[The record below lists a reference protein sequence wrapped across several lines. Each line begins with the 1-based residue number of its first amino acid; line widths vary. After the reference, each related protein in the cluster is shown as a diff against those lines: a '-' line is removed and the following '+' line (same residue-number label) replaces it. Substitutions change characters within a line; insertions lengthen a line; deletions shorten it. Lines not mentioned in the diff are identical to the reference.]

1 MKLCEKLYELR
12 RAAGLS
18 QEELAE
24 RLNVS
29 RQAVSKWENGAAQ
42 PELSKLVELSRLY
55 GVSVDELLS
64 LEEAEK
70 GDAKAASSVETST
83 PAPAQETLT
92 APKKA
97 RRQKL
102 LLGAAAVC
110 LALAVGLA
118 LYNNHR
124 VKQLERQVGSLQ
136 SQIMSV
142 QSSLSSQ
149 IAGISSSVREAM
161 EESATLTA
169 QFDYTV
175 KRFDLDAYTCTVAF
189 ALQPKTVQ
197 DDLAVSLRLRSL
209 ASDDGTT
216 AVELIRDEY
225 DVYRGEAVL
234 SMNDDGFEATAA
246 YDTGGERQLET
257 IRDLPGFAN
266 EALPKLYEDLSF
278 GYGYSQ
284 SYSSS
289 VIRCSVKGWEDP
301 EDHRTADLY
310 LGAYDADVRS
320 AWLDYRVDGKSAA
333 QSTLRFME
341 VDDKRSAVQ
350 WWISDIPDE
359 STAGV
364 YSIYGAEGV
373 EFGLPYGAELQV
385 VFHAELTDGTRLS
398 AMLTARDNALRQQQR
413 RRRER
418 RTGNAHCPHEGLIRS
433 GNAARRAAFF
443 FAPLAP
449 KRPGNVPQPSE
460 ILTEKG
466 LAKPSRCAM
475 MRPKRSARRAHFRKR
490 G

>member
-1 MKLCEKLYELR
+1 M
-12 RAAGLS
+12 
-18 QEELAE
+18 
-24 RLNVS
+24 
-29 RQAVSKWENGAAQ
+29 
-42 PELSKLVELSRLY
+42 ELSRLY

-70 GDAKAASSVETST
+70 GDAKAASSVDSST
-83 PAPAQETLT
+83 PAPAQDTLA
-92 APKKA
+92 APKRV

-216 AVELIRDEY
+216 AVELVRDEY
-225 DVYRGEAVL
+225 DVYRGETVL

-246 YDTGGERQLET
+246 YDTGGERLLET
-257 IRDLPGFAN
+257 IRDLPGFAD

-278 GYGYSQ
+278 GYVLSR
-284 SYSSS
+284 SYSGSD
-289 VIRCSVKGWEDP
+289 IRCSVRGWED
-301 EDHRTADLY
+301 EDHRTANLY

-320 AWLDYRVDGKSAA
+320 AWLDYLVDGKSAA
-333 QSTLRFME
+333 QSVLKFAE
-341 VDDKRSAVQ
+341 ADDEERSVVQ

-385 VFHAELTDGTRLS
+385 VFHAELTDGTRLL
-398 AMLTARDNALRQQQR
+398 AMLT
-413 RRRER
+413 RE
-418 RTGNAHCPHEGLIRS
+418 IM
-433 GNAARRAAFF
+433 
-443 FAPLAP
+443 
-449 KRPGNVPQPSE
+449 PSANNSADGE
-460 ILTEKG
+460 SETTAMPIILTKD
-466 LAKPSRCAM
+466 
-475 MRPKRSARRAHFRKR
+475 
-490 G
+490 

>member
-1 MKLCEKLYELR
+1 M
-12 RAAGLS
+12 
-18 QEELAE
+18 
-24 RLNVS
+24 
-29 RQAVSKWENGAAQ
+29 
-42 PELSKLVELSRLY
+42 ELSRLY

-70 GDAKAASSVETST
+70 GDAKAASSVDAST
-83 PAPAQETLT
+83 PAPAQETLA
-92 APKKA
+92 APKKV

-124 VKQLERQVGSLQ
+124 VKQLEWQVGSLQ

-189 ALQPKTVQ
+189 ALRPKTVQ
-197 DDLAVSLRLRSL
+197 DGLAVSLRLRSL

-216 AVELIRDEY
+216 AVELVRDEY
-225 DVYRGEAVL
+225 DVYRGETVL

-257 IRDLPGFAN
+257 IRDLPGFAD

-278 GYGYSQ
+278 GYVLSR

-289 VIRCSVKGWEDP
+289 DIRCSVKGWED
-301 EDHRTADLY
+301 EDHRTANLY
-310 LGAYDADVRS
+310 LGAYDAAVKS
-320 AWLDYRVDGKSAA
+320 ARLDYLVDGKSAA
-333 QSTLRFME
+333 QSTLKFVE
-341 VDDKRSAVQ
+341 AAGDERSAVL

-373 EFGLPYGAELQV
+373 EFDLSFGAELQV

-398 AMLTARDNALRQQQR
+398 ALLLR
-413 RRRER
+413 EKMPSANNSAD
-418 RTGNAHCPHEGLIRS
+418 GESEGPAMPI
-433 GNAARRAAFF
+433 
-443 FAPLAP
+443 
-449 KRPGNVPQPSE
+449 
-460 ILTEKG
+460 ILTKD
-466 LAKPSRCAM
+466 
-475 MRPKRSARRAHFRKR
+475 
-490 G
+490 

>member
-12 RAAGLS
+12 RTAGLS

-24 RLNVS
+24 KLNVS

-70 GDAKAASSVETST
+70 NGTSVNADA
-83 PAPAQETLT
+83 PAPAAPAAQETPSP
-92 APKKA
+92 AQP
-97 RRQKL
+97 RRVKL
-102 LLGAAAVC
+102 LRTAAAVC
-110 LALAVGLA
+110 LAAAVGLA

-124 VKQLERQVGSLQ
+124 VKQLEWQLSSLQ
-136 SQIMSV
+136 SQITSV

-149 IAGISSSVREAM
+149 ISYISGSVREAM
-161 EESATLTA
+161 EESATLTS

-175 KRFDLDAYTCTVAF
+175 KRFDLDAYTCTVTF
-189 ALQPKTVQ
+189 ALRPKTVR

-209 ASDDGTT
+209 AQDGGTT
-216 AVELIRDEY
+216 AVELVRDAY

-234 SMNDDGFEATAA
+234 SMNDAGFEATAA

-257 IRDLPGFAN
+257 IRDLPGFAD

-278 GYGYSQ
+278 GYVLSR
-284 SYSSS
+284 SYSGSD
-289 VIRCSVKGWEDP
+289 IRFSVKGWED
-301 EDHRTADLY
+301 EDHRTANLY
-310 LGAYDADVRS
+310 LGAYDAAVKS
-320 AWLDYRVDGKSAA
+320 ARLDYLVDGKSAA

-341 VDDKRSAVQ
+341 VDDERSAVQ

-373 EFGLPYGAELQV
+373 EFGLSFGSELKIR
-385 VFHAELTDGTRLS
+385 FHVELTDGTV
-398 AMLTARDNALRQQQR
+398 LTALLT
-413 RRRER
+413 REVMPSANNR
-418 RTGNAHCPHEGLIRS
+418 ADGESEGPAMPI
-433 GNAARRAAFF
+433 
-443 FAPLAP
+443 
-449 KRPGNVPQPSE
+449 V
-460 ILTEKG
+460 LTK
-466 LAKPSRCAM
+466 A
-475 MRPKRSARRAHFRKR
+475 
-490 G
+490 

>member
-1 MKLCEKLYELR
+1 MPPFLR
-12 RAAGLS
+12 H
-18 QEELAE
+18 
-24 RLNVS
+24 
-29 RQAVSKWENGAAQ
+29 
-42 PELSKLVELSRLY
+42 
-55 GVSVDELLS
+55 
-64 LEEAEK
+64 
-70 GDAKAASSVETST
+70 
-83 PAPAQETLT
+83 
-92 APKKA
+92 
-97 RRQKL
+97 
-102 LLGAAAVC
+102 LGAAAVC

-124 VKQLERQVGSLQ
+124 VKQLERQGGSLQ

-197 DDLAVSLRLRSL
+197 EDLAVSLRLRSL

-216 AVELIRDEY
+216 AVELVRDEY

-234 SMNDDGFEATAA
+234 SMNDAGFEATAA

-257 IRDLPGFAN
+257 IRDLPGFAD

-278 GYGYSQ
+278 GYVLSR

-289 VIRCSVKGWEDP
+289 GIRCSVRGWADP
-301 EDHRTADLY
+301 EDHRTANLY

-320 AWLDYRVDGKSAA
+320 AWLDYLVDGKSAA
-333 QSTLRFME
+333 QSVLKFAE
-341 VDDKRSAVQ
+341 ADDEERSVVQ

-385 VFHAELTDGTRLS
+385 VFHAELTDGTRLL
-398 AMLTARDNALRQQQR
+398 AMLT
-413 RRRER
+413 RE
-418 RTGNAHCPHEGLIRS
+418 IM
-433 GNAARRAAFF
+433 
-443 FAPLAP
+443 
-449 KRPGNVPQPSE
+449 PSANNSADGE
-460 ILTEKG
+460 SETTAMPIILTKD
-466 LAKPSRCAM
+466 
-475 MRPKRSARRAHFRKR
+475 
-490 G
+490 

>member
-70 GDAKAASSVETST
+70 GDAKAASSVEAST
-83 PAPAQETLT
+83 PAQETLA
-92 APKKA
+92 APKKV

-189 ALQPKTVQ
+189 ALRPKTVQ
-197 DDLAVSLRLRSL
+197 DGLAVSLRLRSL

-216 AVELIRDEY
+216 AVELVRDEY
-225 DVYRGEAVL
+225 DVYRGETVL

-257 IRDLPGFAN
+257 IRDLPGFAD

-278 GYGYSQ
+278 GYVLSR

-289 VIRCSVKGWEDP
+289 DIRCSVRGWADP
-301 EDHRTADLY
+301 EDHRTANLY

-320 AWLDYRVDGKSAA
+320 AWLDYLVDGKSAA
-333 QSTLRFME
+333 QSVLKFAE
-341 VDDKRSAVQ
+341 ADDEERSVVQ

-398 AMLTARDNALRQQQR
+398 AMLT
-413 RRRER
+413 REIMPSANNSAD
-418 RTGNAHCPHEGLIRS
+418 GE
-433 GNAARRAAFF
+433 
-443 FAPLAP
+443 
-449 KRPGNVPQPSE
+449 SE
-460 ILTEKG
+460 ITAMPIILTKD
-466 LAKPSRCAM
+466 
-475 MRPKRSARRAHFRKR
+475 
-490 G
+490 

>member
-1 MKLCEKLYELR
+1 M
-12 RAAGLS
+12 
-18 QEELAE
+18 
-24 RLNVS
+24 
-29 RQAVSKWENGAAQ
+29 
-42 PELSKLVELSRLY
+42 ELSRLY
-55 GVSVDELLS
+55 SVSVDELLS

-70 GDAKAASSVETST
+70 GDAKAASSVDASA

-124 VKQLERQVGSLQ
+124 VKQLEWQVDSLQ

-189 ALQPKTVQ
+189 ALRPKTVQ
-197 DDLAVSLRLRSL
+197 DGLAVSLRLRSL

-216 AVELIRDEY
+216 AVELVRDEY
-225 DVYRGEAVL
+225 DVYRGETVL

-257 IRDLPGFAN
+257 IRDLPGFAD

-278 GYGYSQ
+278 GYVLSR

-289 VIRCSVKGWEDP
+289 DIRCSVKGWED
-301 EDHRTADLY
+301 EDHRTANLY
-310 LGAYDADVRS
+310 LGAYDAAVKS
-320 AWLDYRVDGKSAA
+320 ARLDYLVDGKSAA
-333 QSTLRFME
+333 QSTLKFVE
-341 VDDKRSAVQ
+341 AAGDERSAVQ

-373 EFGLPYGAELQV
+373 EFGLSYGAELQV
-385 VFHAELTDGTRLS
+385 VFHAELTHGTRLS
-398 AMLTARDNALRQQQR
+398 ALLLR
-413 RRRER
+413 EKMPSANNSAD
-418 RTGNAHCPHEGLIRS
+418 GESEGPAMPI
-433 GNAARRAAFF
+433 
-443 FAPLAP
+443 
-449 KRPGNVPQPSE
+449 
-460 ILTEKG
+460 ILTKD
-466 LAKPSRCAM
+466 
-475 MRPKRSARRAHFRKR
+475 
-490 G
+490 

>member
-1 MKLCEKLYELR
+1 M
-12 RAAGLS
+12 
-18 QEELAE
+18 
-24 RLNVS
+24 
-29 RQAVSKWENGAAQ
+29 
-42 PELSKLVELSRLY
+42 ELSRLY
-55 GVSVDELLS
+55 GVSVNELLS

-70 GDAKAASSVETST
+70 GDAKAAASVEAST
-83 PAPAQETLT
+83 PAPAQETLA
-92 APKKA
+92 APKKV

-118 LYNNHR
+118 LCNNHR

-216 AVELIRDEY
+216 AVELVRDEY

-234 SMNDDGFEATAA
+234 SMNDDGFEATVA

-278 GYGYSQ
+278 GYVLSR
-284 SYSSS
+284 SYSGSD
-289 VIRCSVKGWEDP
+289 IRCSVRGWED
-301 EDHRTADLY
+301 EDHRTANLY

-320 AWLDYRVDGKSAA
+320 AWLDYLVDGKSAA
-333 QSTLRFME
+333 QSTLKFVE
-341 VDDKRSAVQ
+341 AAGDERSAVL

-398 AMLTARDNALRQQQR
+398 ALLT
-413 RRRER
+413 RE
-418 RTGNAHCPHEGLIRS
+418 IM
-433 GNAARRAAFF
+433 
-443 FAPLAP
+443 
-449 KRPGNVPQPSE
+449 PSANNSADGE
-460 ILTEKG
+460 SETTAMPIILTKD
-466 LAKPSRCAM
+466 
-475 MRPKRSARRAHFRKR
+475 
-490 G
+490 

>member
-70 GDAKAASSVETST
+70 GDAKAASSVEASS
-83 PAPAQETLT
+83 PAPAQETLA
-92 APKKA
+92 APKKV

-124 VKQLERQVGSLQ
+124 VKQLERQGGSLQ

-189 ALQPKTVQ
+189 ALRPKTVQ
-197 DDLAVSLRLRSL
+197 EDLAVSLRLRSL

-216 AVELIRDEY
+216 AVELVRDEY

-234 SMNDDGFEATAA
+234 SMNDAGFEATAA
-246 YDTGGERQLET
+246 YDTRGADGGERQLET
-257 IRDLPGFAN
+257 IRDLPGFAD

-278 GYGYSQ
+278 GYVLSR

-289 VIRCSVKGWEDP
+289 GIRCSVRGWADP
-301 EDHRTADLY
+301 EDHRTANLY

-320 AWLDYRVDGKSAA
+320 AWLDYLVDGKSAA
-333 QSTLRFME
+333 QSVLKFAE
-341 VDDKRSAVQ
+341 ADDEERSVVQ

-385 VFHAELTDGTRLS
+385 VFHAELTDGTRLL
-398 AMLTARDNALRQQQR
+398 AMLT
-413 RRRER
+413 RE
-418 RTGNAHCPHEGLIRS
+418 IM
-433 GNAARRAAFF
+433 
-443 FAPLAP
+443 
-449 KRPGNVPQPSE
+449 PSANNSADGE
-460 ILTEKG
+460 SETTAMPIILTKD
-466 LAKPSRCAM
+466 
-475 MRPKRSARRAHFRKR
+475 
-490 G
+490 

>member
-70 GDAKAASSVETST
+70 GDAKAASSVEAST
-83 PAPAQETLT
+83 PAQETLA
-92 APKKA
+92 APKKV

-124 VKQLERQVGSLQ
+124 VKQLEWQVGSLQ

-216 AVELIRDEY
+216 AVELVRDEY

-278 GYGYSQ
+278 GYGFGRFYSD
-284 SYSSS
+284 S
-289 VIRCSVKGWEDP
+289 IRYSVKGWEDP

-320 AWLDYRVDGKSAA
+320 AWLDYLVDGKSAA

-373 EFGLPYGAELQV
+373 EFGLSYGAELQV

-398 AMLTARDNALRQQQR
+398 ALLLREKMPSANNSADGEGEGPAMPIVLTKD
-413 RRRER
+413 
-418 RTGNAHCPHEGLIRS
+418 
-433 GNAARRAAFF
+433 
-443 FAPLAP
+443 
-449 KRPGNVPQPSE
+449 
-460 ILTEKG
+460 
-466 LAKPSRCAM
+466 
-475 MRPKRSARRAHFRKR
+475 
-490 G
+490 

>member
-1 MKLCEKLYELR
+1 M
-12 RAAGLS
+12 
-18 QEELAE
+18 
-24 RLNVS
+24 
-29 RQAVSKWENGAAQ
+29 
-42 PELSKLVELSRLY
+42 ELSRLY

-70 GDAKAASSVETST
+70 GDAKAASSVDSST
-83 PAPAQETLT
+83 PAPAQDTLA
-92 APKKA
+92 APKKV

-175 KRFDLDAYTCTVAF
+175 KRFDLDAYNRTVAF

-209 ASDDGTT
+209 ASDDETT
-216 AVELIRDEY
+216 AVELVRDEY

-234 SMNDDGFEATAA
+234 SMNDAGFEATAA

-278 GYGYSQ
+278 GYGYSRF
-284 SYSSS
+284 YSDS
-289 VIRCSVKGWEDP
+289 IRYSVKGWEDP

-320 AWLDYRVDGKSAA
+320 AWLDYLVDGKSAA
-333 QSTLRFME
+333 QSTLKFVE
-341 VDDKRSAVQ
+341 AAGDERSAVL

-373 EFGLPYGAELQV
+373 EFNLPYGAELQV

-398 AMLTARDNALRQQQR
+398 AMLT
-413 RRRER
+413 REIMPSANNSAD
-418 RTGNAHCPHEGLIRS
+418 GESEGPAMPI
-433 GNAARRAAFF
+433 
-443 FAPLAP
+443 
-449 KRPGNVPQPSE
+449 V
-460 ILTEKG
+460 LTKD
-466 LAKPSRCAM
+466 
-475 MRPKRSARRAHFRKR
+475 
-490 G
+490 

>member
-70 GDAKAASSVETST
+70 GDAKAASSVEAST
-83 PAPAQETLT
+83 PAQETLA
-92 APKKA
+92 APKKV

-124 VKQLERQVGSLQ
+124 VKQLEWQVGSLQ

-189 ALQPKTVQ
+189 ALRPKTVQ
-197 DDLAVSLRLRSL
+197 DGLAVSLRLRSL

-216 AVELIRDEY
+216 AVELVRDEY
-225 DVYRGEAVL
+225 DVYRGETVL

-257 IRDLPGFAN
+257 IRDLPGFAD

-278 GYGYSQ
+278 GYVLSR

-289 VIRCSVKGWEDP
+289 DIRCSVRGWVDP
-301 EDHRTADLY
+301 EDHRTANLY

-320 AWLDYRVDGKSAA
+320 AWLDYLVDGKSAA
-333 QSTLRFME
+333 QSVLKFAE
-341 VDDKRSAVQ
+341 ADDEERSVVQ

-398 AMLTARDNALRQQQR
+398 AMLT
-413 RRRER
+413 REIMPSANNSAD
-418 RTGNAHCPHEGLIRS
+418 GE
-433 GNAARRAAFF
+433 
-443 FAPLAP
+443 
-449 KRPGNVPQPSE
+449 SE
-460 ILTEKG
+460 ITAMPIILTKD
-466 LAKPSRCAM
+466 
-475 MRPKRSARRAHFRKR
+475 
-490 G
+490 

>member
-1 MKLCEKLYELR
+1 M
-12 RAAGLS
+12 
-18 QEELAE
+18 
-24 RLNVS
+24 
-29 RQAVSKWENGAAQ
+29 
-42 PELSKLVELSRLY
+42 ELSRLY

-70 GDAKAASSVETST
+70 GDAKAASSVDSST
-83 PAPAQETLT
+83 PAPAQDTLA
-92 APKKA
+92 APKKV

-124 VKQLERQVGSLQ
+124 VKQLEWQVSSLQ

-175 KRFDLDAYTCTVAF
+175 KRFDLDTYTCTVAF
-189 ALQPKTVQ
+189 ALRPKTVQ
-197 DDLAVSLRLRSL
+197 EDLAVSLRLRSL
-209 ASDDGTT
+209 ASDDGTA
-216 AVELIRDEY
+216 AVKLVRDEY
-225 DVYRGEAVL
+225 DVYRGETVL

-278 GYGYSQ
+278 GYGYSRF
-284 SYSSS
+284 YSDS
-289 VIRCSVKGWEDP
+289 IRYSVKGWEDP

-310 LGAYDADVRS
+310 LGAYDAALRS

-398 AMLTARDNALRQQQR
+398 AMLT
-413 RRRER
+413 REIMPSANNSAD
-418 RTGNAHCPHEGLIRS
+418 GKGEGPAMPI
-433 GNAARRAAFF
+433 
-443 FAPLAP
+443 
-449 KRPGNVPQPSE
+449 V
-460 ILTEKG
+460 LTKD
-466 LAKPSRCAM
+466 
-475 MRPKRSARRAHFRKR
+475 
-490 G
+490 

>member
-1 MKLCEKLYELR
+1 M
-12 RAAGLS
+12 
-18 QEELAE
+18 
-24 RLNVS
+24 
-29 RQAVSKWENGAAQ
+29 
-42 PELSKLVELSRLY
+42 ELSRLY

-70 GDAKAASSVETST
+70 GDAKAASSVEAST
-83 PAPAQETLT
+83 PAPAQETLA
-92 APKKA
+92 APKRV

-124 VKQLERQVGSLQ
+124 VKQLEWQVDSLQ

-189 ALQPKTVQ
+189 ALRPKTVQ
-197 DDLAVSLRLRSL
+197 DGLAVSLRLRSL

-216 AVELIRDEY
+216 AVELVRDEY
-225 DVYRGEAVL
+225 DIYRGETVL

-246 YDTGGERQLET
+246 YDIGGERRLET

-278 GYGYSQ
+278 GYGFSRFYSD
-284 SYSSS
+284 S
-289 VIRCSVKGWEDP
+289 IRYSVKGWEDP

-310 LGAYDADVRS
+310 LGAYDAAVKS
-320 AWLDYRVDGKSAA
+320 ARLDYLVDGKSAA
-333 QSTLRFME
+333 QSALRFME
-341 VDDKRSAVQ
+341 VDDERSAVQ

-373 EFGLPYGAELQV
+373 EFGLSYGAELQV

-398 AMLTARDNALRQQQR
+398 ALLLREKMPSANNSADGESEGPAMPIVLTKD
-413 RRRER
+413 
-418 RTGNAHCPHEGLIRS
+418 
-433 GNAARRAAFF
+433 
-443 FAPLAP
+443 
-449 KRPGNVPQPSE
+449 
-460 ILTEKG
+460 
-466 LAKPSRCAM
+466 
-475 MRPKRSARRAHFRKR
+475 
-490 G
+490 

>member
-1 MKLCEKLYELR
+1 M
-12 RAAGLS
+12 
-18 QEELAE
+18 
-24 RLNVS
+24 
-29 RQAVSKWENGAAQ
+29 
-42 PELSKLVELSRLY
+42 ELSRLY

-70 GDAKAASSVETST
+70 GDAKAASSVEAST
-83 PAPAQETLT
+83 PAPAQETL
-92 APKKA
+92 AALKKV

-110 LALAVGLA
+110 LTLAVGLA

-189 ALQPKTVQ
+189 ALRPKTVQ
-197 DDLAVSLRLRSL
+197 EDLAVSLRLRSL

-216 AVELIRDEY
+216 AVELVRDEY

-234 SMNDDGFEATAA
+234 SMNDAGFEATAA

-257 IRDLPGFAN
+257 IRDLPGFAD

-278 GYGYSQ
+278 GYVLSR
-284 SYSSS
+284 SYSGSD
-289 VIRCSVKGWEDP
+289 IRCSVRGWED
-301 EDHRTADLY
+301 EDHRTANLY

-320 AWLDYRVDGKSAA
+320 AWLDYLVDGKSAA
-333 QSTLRFME
+333 QSVLKFAE
-341 VDDKRSAVQ
+341 ADDEERSVVQ

-398 AMLTARDNALRQQQR
+398 AMLT
-413 RRRER
+413 RE
-418 RTGNAHCPHEGLIRS
+418 IM
-433 GNAARRAAFF
+433 
-443 FAPLAP
+443 
-449 KRPGNVPQPSE
+449 PSANNSADGE
-460 ILTEKG
+460 SETTAMPIILTKD
-466 LAKPSRCAM
+466 
-475 MRPKRSARRAHFRKR
+475 
-490 G
+490 

>member
-70 GDAKAASSVETST
+70 GDAKAASSVEAST
-83 PAPAQETLT
+83 PAPAQETLA
-92 APKKA
+92 APKKV

-124 VKQLERQVGSLQ
+124 VKQLERQVSSLQ

-189 ALQPKTVQ
+189 ALRPKTVQ

-216 AVELIRDEY
+216 AVELVRDEY
-225 DVYRGEAVL
+225 DVYRGKAVL
-234 SMNDDGFEATAA
+234 SMNDNGFEATAA
-246 YDTGGERQLET
+246 YDIGGERRLET
-257 IRDLPGFAN
+257 IRDLPGFAD

-278 GYGYSQ
+278 GYVLSR
-284 SYSSS
+284 SYSGSD
-289 VIRCSVKGWEDP
+289 IRCSVKGWED
-301 EDHRTADLY
+301 EDHRTANLY
-310 LGAYDADVRS
+310 LGAYDADVRR
-320 AWLDYRVDGKSAA
+320 LDYLVDGKSAA

-341 VDDKRSAVQ
+341 VDDERSAVQ

-373 EFGLPYGAELQV
+373 EFGLSFGAELQV

-398 AMLTARDNALRQQQR
+398 AMLT
-413 RRRER
+413 REIMPSANNSAD
-418 RTGNAHCPHEGLIRS
+418 GESEGPAMPI
-433 GNAARRAAFF
+433 
-443 FAPLAP
+443 
-449 KRPGNVPQPSE
+449 V
-460 ILTEKG
+460 LTKD
-466 LAKPSRCAM
+466 
-475 MRPKRSARRAHFRKR
+475 
-490 G
+490 

>member
-1 MKLCEKLYELR
+1 M
-12 RAAGLS
+12 
-18 QEELAE
+18 
-24 RLNVS
+24 
-29 RQAVSKWENGAAQ
+29 
-42 PELSKLVELSRLY
+42 ELSRLY

-70 GDAKAASSVETST
+70 GDAKAASSVDAST
-83 PAPAQETLT
+83 PAPAQETLA
-92 APKKA
+92 APKKV

-189 ALQPKTVQ
+189 ALRPKTVQ

-216 AVELIRDEY
+216 AVELVRDEY

-266 EALPKLYEDLSF
+266 EALPKLYENLSF

-289 VIRCSVKGWEDP
+289 VIRYSVRGWEDP
-301 EDHRTADLY
+301 EDHRTANLY
-310 LGAYDADVRS
+310 LGAYDAAVKS
-320 AWLDYRVDGKSAA
+320 ARLDYLVDGKSAA

-341 VDDKRSAVQ
+341 VDDERSAVQ

-373 EFGLPYGAELQV
+373 EFGLSYGAELQV

-398 AMLTARDNALRQQQR
+398 ALLLREKMPSANNSADGESEGPAMPIVLTKD
-413 RRRER
+413 
-418 RTGNAHCPHEGLIRS
+418 
-433 GNAARRAAFF
+433 
-443 FAPLAP
+443 
-449 KRPGNVPQPSE
+449 
-460 ILTEKG
+460 
-466 LAKPSRCAM
+466 
-475 MRPKRSARRAHFRKR
+475 
-490 G
+490 

>member
-1 MKLCEKLYELR
+1 M
-12 RAAGLS
+12 
-18 QEELAE
+18 
-24 RLNVS
+24 
-29 RQAVSKWENGAAQ
+29 
-42 PELSKLVELSRLY
+42 ELSRLY

-70 GDAKAASSVETST
+70 GDAKAASSVDSST
-83 PAPAQETLT
+83 PAPAQDTLA
-92 APKKA
+92 APKKV

-189 ALQPKTVQ
+189 ALRPKTVQ
-197 DDLAVSLRLRSL
+197 DGLAVSLRLRSL
-209 ASDDGTT
+209 ASDDETT
-216 AVELIRDEY
+216 AVELVRDEY

-278 GYGYSQ
+278 GYGYSRF
-284 SYSSS
+284 YSDS
-289 VIRCSVKGWEDP
+289 IRYSVKGWEDP

-310 LGAYDADVRS
+310 LGAYDAALRS

-398 AMLTARDNALRQQQR
+398 AMLT
-413 RRRER
+413 RE
-418 RTGNAHCPHEGLIRS
+418 IM
-433 GNAARRAAFF
+433 
-443 FAPLAP
+443 
-449 KRPGNVPQPSE
+449 PSANNSADGE
-460 ILTEKG
+460 SETTAMPIILTKD
-466 LAKPSRCAM
+466 
-475 MRPKRSARRAHFRKR
+475 
-490 G
+490 

>member
-1 MKLCEKLYELR
+1 M
-12 RAAGLS
+12 
-18 QEELAE
+18 
-24 RLNVS
+24 
-29 RQAVSKWENGAAQ
+29 
-42 PELSKLVELSRLY
+42 ELSRLY

-70 GDAKAASSVETST
+70 GDAKAASSVDAST
-83 PAPAQETLT
+83 PAPAQETLA
-92 APKKA
+92 APKKV

-124 VKQLERQVGSLQ
+124 VKQLEWQVGSLQ

-216 AVELIRDEY
+216 AVELVRDEY

-278 GYGYSQ
+278 GYVLSR

-289 VIRCSVKGWEDP
+289 GIRCSVRGWADP
-301 EDHRTADLY
+301 EDHRTANLY
-310 LGAYDADVRS
+310 LGAYDAALRS

-373 EFGLPYGAELQV
+373 EFGLSYGAELQV

-398 AMLTARDNALRQQQR
+398 AMLT
-413 RRRER
+413 REIMPSANNSAD
-418 RTGNAHCPHEGLIRS
+418 GEGEGPAMPI
-433 GNAARRAAFF
+433 
-443 FAPLAP
+443 
-449 KRPGNVPQPSE
+449 V
-460 ILTEKG
+460 LTKD
-466 LAKPSRCAM
+466 
-475 MRPKRSARRAHFRKR
+475 
-490 G
+490 

>member
-1 MKLCEKLYELR
+1 M
-12 RAAGLS
+12 
-18 QEELAE
+18 
-24 RLNVS
+24 
-29 RQAVSKWENGAAQ
+29 
-42 PELSKLVELSRLY
+42 ELSRLY

-70 GDAKAASSVETST
+70 GDAKAASSVEAST
-83 PAPAQETLT
+83 PAPAQETLA
-92 APKKA
+92 APKKV

-118 LYNNHR
+118 VYNNHR

-189 ALQPKTVQ
+189 ALRPKTVQ
-197 DDLAVSLRLRSL
+197 EDLAVSLRLRSL

-216 AVELIRDEY
+216 AVELVRDEY

-234 SMNDDGFEATAA
+234 SMNDAGFEATAA

-257 IRDLPGFAN
+257 IRDLPGFAD

-278 GYGYSQ
+278 GYVLSR

-289 VIRCSVKGWEDP
+289 GIRCSVRGWADP
-301 EDHRTADLY
+301 EDHRTANLY

-320 AWLDYRVDGKSAA
+320 AWLDYLVDGKSAA
-333 QSTLRFME
+333 QSVLKFAE
-341 VDDKRSAVQ
+341 ADDEERSVVQ

-359 STAGV
+359 SAAGV

-385 VFHAELTDGTRLS
+385 VFHAELTDGTRLL
-398 AMLTARDNALRQQQR
+398 AMLT
-413 RRRER
+413 RE
-418 RTGNAHCPHEGLIRS
+418 IM
-433 GNAARRAAFF
+433 
-443 FAPLAP
+443 
-449 KRPGNVPQPSE
+449 PSANNSADGE
-460 ILTEKG
+460 SETTAMPIILTKD
-466 LAKPSRCAM
+466 
-475 MRPKRSARRAHFRKR
+475 
-490 G
+490 

>member
-1 MKLCEKLYELR
+1 M
-12 RAAGLS
+12 
-18 QEELAE
+18 
-24 RLNVS
+24 
-29 RQAVSKWENGAAQ
+29 
-42 PELSKLVELSRLY
+42 ELSRLY

-189 ALQPKTVQ
+189 ALRPKTVQ
-197 DDLAVSLRLRSL
+197 EDLAVSLRLRSL
-209 ASDDGTT
+209 ASDDETT
-216 AVELIRDEY
+216 AVELVRDEY

-234 SMNDDGFEATAA
+234 SMNDAGFEATAA

-341 VDDKRSAVQ
+341 VDDELSAVQ

-359 STAGV
+359 STAGF

-398 AMLTARDNALRQQQR
+398 AMLT
-413 RRRER
+413 REIMPSANNSAD
-418 RTGNAHCPHEGLIRS
+418 GESEGPAMPI
-433 GNAARRAAFF
+433 
-443 FAPLAP
+443 
-449 KRPGNVPQPSE
+449 V
-460 ILTEKG
+460 LTKD
-466 LAKPSRCAM
+466 
-475 MRPKRSARRAHFRKR
+475 
-490 G
+490 

>member
-1 MKLCEKLYELR
+1 M
-12 RAAGLS
+12 
-18 QEELAE
+18 
-24 RLNVS
+24 
-29 RQAVSKWENGAAQ
+29 
-42 PELSKLVELSRLY
+42 ELSRLY

-70 GDAKAASSVETST
+70 GDAKAASSVDAST
-83 PAPAQETLT
+83 PAPAQETLA
-92 APKKA
+92 APKKV

-124 VKQLERQVGSLQ
+124 VKQLEWQVGSLQ

-142 QSSLSSQ
+142 QSNLSSQ

-189 ALQPKTVQ
+189 ALRPKTVQ

-216 AVELIRDEY
+216 AVELVRDEY

-278 GYGYSQ
+278 GYGYSRF
-284 SYSSS
+284 YSDS
-289 VIRCSVKGWEDP
+289 IRYSVKGWEDP

-333 QSTLRFME
+333 QSTLKFVE
-341 VDDKRSAVQ
+341 AAGDERSAVL

-373 EFGLPYGAELQV
+373 EFNLPYGAELQV

-398 AMLTARDNALRQQQR
+398 ALLT
-413 RRRER
+413 RE
-418 RTGNAHCPHEGLIRS
+418 
-433 GNAARRAAFF
+433 
-443 FAPLAP
+443 
-449 KRPGNVPQPSE
+449 K
-460 ILTEKG
+460 
-466 LAKPSRCAM
+466 M
-475 MRPKRSARRAHFRKR
+475 RSANNLSDGESEGPAMPIVLTKD
-490 G
+490 

>member
-1 MKLCEKLYELR
+1 M
-12 RAAGLS
+12 
-18 QEELAE
+18 
-24 RLNVS
+24 
-29 RQAVSKWENGAAQ
+29 
-42 PELSKLVELSRLY
+42 ELSRLY

-70 GDAKAASSVETST
+70 GDAKAASSVEASA
-83 PAPAQETLT
+83 PAPAQETLA
-92 APKKA
+92 APKKV

-118 LYNNHR
+118 VYNNHR

-189 ALQPKTVQ
+189 ALRPKTVQ
-197 DDLAVSLRLRSL
+197 DELAVSLRLRSL
-209 ASDDGTT
+209 ASDDETT
-216 AVELIRDEY
+216 AVVLVRDEY

-257 IRDLPGFAN
+257 IRDLPGFAD

-278 GYGYSQ
+278 GYVLSR

-289 VIRCSVKGWEDP
+289 GIRCSVRGWADP
-301 EDHRTADLY
+301 EDHRTANLY
-310 LGAYDADVRS
+310 LGAYDAALRS

-341 VDDKRSAVQ
+341 VDDECSAVQ
-350 WWISDIPDE
+350 WWISDIPNE

-398 AMLTARDNALRQQQR
+398 AMLLREKMRSANNLSDGESETTAM
-413 RRRER
+413 
-418 RTGNAHCPHEGLIRS
+418 PI
-433 GNAARRAAFF
+433 
-443 FAPLAP
+443 
-449 KRPGNVPQPSE
+449 
-460 ILTEKG
+460 ILTKD
-466 LAKPSRCAM
+466 
-475 MRPKRSARRAHFRKR
+475 
-490 G
+490 

>member
-1 MKLCEKLYELR
+1 M
-12 RAAGLS
+12 
-18 QEELAE
+18 
-24 RLNVS
+24 
-29 RQAVSKWENGAAQ
+29 
-42 PELSKLVELSRLY
+42 ELSRLY
-55 GVSVDELLS
+55 SVSVDELLS

-70 GDAKAASSVETST
+70 GDAKAASSVDASA

-124 VKQLERQVGSLQ
+124 VKQLEWQVDSLQ

-189 ALQPKTVQ
+189 ALRPKTVQ
-197 DDLAVSLRLRSL
+197 DGLAVSLRLRSL

-216 AVELIRDEY
+216 AVELVRDEY
-225 DVYRGEAVL
+225 DVYRGETVL

-257 IRDLPGFAN
+257 IRDLPGFAD

-278 GYGYSQ
+278 GYVLSR

-289 VIRCSVKGWEDP
+289 DIRCSVKGWED
-301 EDHRTADLY
+301 EDHRTANLY
-310 LGAYDADVRS
+310 LGAYDAAVKS
-320 AWLDYRVDGKSAA
+320 ARLDYLVDGKSAA
-333 QSTLRFME
+333 QSTLKFVE
-341 VDDKRSAVQ
+341 AAGDERSAVQ

-364 YSIYGAEGV
+364 YSIYGAEGL
-373 EFGLPYGAELQV
+373 EFGLSYGAELQV

-398 AMLTARDNALRQQQR
+398 ALLLR
-413 RRRER
+413 EKMPSANNSAD
-418 RTGNAHCPHEGLIRS
+418 GESEGPAMPI
-433 GNAARRAAFF
+433 
-443 FAPLAP
+443 
-449 KRPGNVPQPSE
+449 
-460 ILTEKG
+460 ILTKD
-466 LAKPSRCAM
+466 
-475 MRPKRSARRAHFRKR
+475 
-490 G
+490 

>member
-70 GDAKAASSVETST
+70 GDAKAASSVDAS
-83 PAPAQETLT
+83 AA
-92 APKKA
+92 APKRV

-124 VKQLERQVGSLQ
+124 VKQLERQVSSLQ

-216 AVELIRDEY
+216 AVELVRDEY
-225 DVYRGEAVL
+225 DVYRGETVL

-246 YDTGGERQLET
+246 YDTGGERLLET
-257 IRDLPGFAN
+257 IRDLPGFAD

-278 GYGYSQ
+278 GYVLSR
-284 SYSSS
+284 SYSGSD
-289 VIRCSVKGWEDP
+289 IRCSVRGWED
-301 EDHRTADLY
+301 EDHRTANLY

-341 VDDKRSAVQ
+341 VDDERSAVL

-359 STAGV
+359 STAGF

-398 AMLTARDNALRQQQR
+398 ALLT
-413 RRRER
+413 REIMPSANNLSD
-418 RTGNAHCPHEGLIRS
+418 GESEGPAMPI
-433 GNAARRAAFF
+433 
-443 FAPLAP
+443 
-449 KRPGNVPQPSE
+449 V
-460 ILTEKG
+460 LTKD
-466 LAKPSRCAM
+466 
-475 MRPKRSARRAHFRKR
+475 
-490 G
+490 

>member
-70 GDAKAASSVETST
+70 GDAKAASSVDAST
-83 PAPAQETLT
+83 PAPAQETLA
-92 APKKA
+92 APKKV

-189 ALQPKTVQ
+189 ALRPKTVQ

-216 AVELIRDEY
+216 AVELVRDEY

-234 SMNDDGFEATAA
+234 SMNDAGFDATAA
-246 YDTGGERQLET
+246 YDIGGERRLET
-257 IRDLPGFAN
+257 IRDLPGFAD

-278 GYGYSQ
+278 GYVLSR
-284 SYSSS
+284 SYSGSD
-289 VIRCSVKGWEDP
+289 IRCSVKGWED
-301 EDHRTADLY
+301 EDHRTANLY
-310 LGAYDADVRS
+310 LGAYDAAVKS
-320 AWLDYRVDGKSAA
+320 ARLDYLVDGKSAA
-333 QSTLRFME
+333 QSTLKFVE
-341 VDDKRSAVQ
+341 AAGDERSAVL

-373 EFGLPYGAELQV
+373 EFDLPYGAELQV

-398 AMLTARDNALRQQQR
+398 AMLT
-413 RRRER
+413 RE
-418 RTGNAHCPHEGLIRS
+418 I
-433 GNAARRAAFF
+433 
-443 FAPLAP
+443 
-449 KRPGNVPQPSE
+449 
-460 ILTEKG
+460 
-466 LAKPSRCAM
+466 M
-475 MRPKRSARRAHFRKR
+475 RSANNSADGESEGPAMPIVLTKD
-490 G
+490 

>member
-64 LEEAEK
+64 LEDAEK
-70 GDAKAASSVETST
+70 GDAKAASSVEAST

-97 RRQKL
+97 LRQKL

-124 VKQLERQVGSLQ
+124 VKQLEWQVGSLQ

-189 ALQPKTVQ
+189 ALQPFPCQ
-197 DDLAVSLRLRSL
+197 RCQ
-209 ASDDGTT
+209 
-216 AVELIRDEY
+216 
-225 DVYRGEAVL
+225 
-234 SMNDDGFEATAA
+234 F
-246 YDTGGERQLET
+246 QL
-257 IRDLPGFAN
+257 
-266 EALPKLYEDLSF
+266 
-278 GYGYSQ
+278 
-284 SYSSS
+284 
-289 VIRCSVKGWEDP
+289 
-301 EDHRTADLY
+301 
-310 LGAYDADVRS
+310 
-320 AWLDYRVDGKSAA
+320 
-333 QSTLRFME
+333 
-341 VDDKRSAVQ
+341 
-350 WWISDIPDE
+350 
-359 STAGV
+359 
-364 YSIYGAEGV
+364 
-373 EFGLPYGAELQV
+373 
-385 VFHAELTDGTRLS
+385 
-398 AMLTARDNALRQQQR
+398 
-413 RRRER
+413 
-418 RTGNAHCPHEGLIRS
+418 
-433 GNAARRAAFF
+433 
-443 FAPLAP
+443 
-449 KRPGNVPQPSE
+449 
-460 ILTEKG
+460 
-466 LAKPSRCAM
+466 
-475 MRPKRSARRAHFRKR
+475 
-490 G
+490 